1 MNQNLKFIYLM
12 YSFKLEQTEEK
23 ISQEKRNSLMYFNLR
38 RGHSYYDKETN
49 KLYDEY
55 GYLRDRDAK
64 SFLLSIGAINE
75 ANEKLYQFEE

>member
-1 MNQNLKFIYLM
+1 M

-23 ISQEKRNSLMYFNLR
+23 ISQDKRDSLMYFNLR
-38 RGHSYYDKETN
+38 RGHSWYDKDKN

-64 SFLLSIGAINE
+64 SFLLRIGAINE
-75 ANEKLYQFEE
+75 ANEKLYQFQE